1 MSSPFSRF
9 RSHRSPVLA
18 RHGIVAT
25 SQPLAAQA
33 GLRVLQAGGNA
44 ADAAVVTAIMLN
56 VIEPAST
63 GAGGDAFA
71 LIRWANEGRVRA
83 LNGSGR
89 SPAAADPEALR
100 ARGWAKIPTYDPVA
114 ITTPGSVDAWHALLT
129 TYGTLS
135 WEEALQP
142 AIHYAEE
149 GFPVSPIIAGQ
160 WRAAASRLAAD
171 PEAARVYLPGGKAPL
186 AGQIFRQPDLARTFR
201 RVAEN
206 GPAEFYEGETA
217 RAMADCVQS
226 KGGWL
231 DMADLRARRTT
242 WENPISTDYR
252 GVTVFEHPP
261 NGQGLTAL
269 LALNAAQAAGFGSTR
284 WGSPEATHLLIEAM
298 KLGFADGYRYI
309 ADPAVAAVPVEVLL
323 SPQYASQRG
332 ALIDPQLALIDPAPG
347 VIPPAN
353 DTVYLTVVDG
363 DGNAVSFINSLF
375 HSFGAGIV
383 SPGTGICLQNRGCL
397 FNLEPDHPNVLA
409 PGKRPY
415 HTIIPAMACRDDA
428 LWLSFGVMGGFM
440 QPQGHLQVLTNLL
453 DFGMAYQEAMDAP
466 RWRVNQEGS
475 ISLEPGF
482 PASLRK
488 ALEEKGHRLEAEEP
502 VFSDGFGGGQLIAFE
517 DGVLWGASDPRKD
530 GCAVGW

>member
-1 MSSPFSRF
+1 MSRPISRF
-9 RSHRSPVLA
+9 RSHRSPIVA
-18 RHGIVAT
+18 RHGAVAT

-44 ADAAVVTAIMLN
+44 ADAAVVTAIVLN
-56 VIEPAST
+56 VVEPMST

-71 LIRWANEGRVRA
+71 LIRWADEGRVRA

-89 SPAAADPEALR
+89 APAAADPEALR
-100 ARGWAKIPTYDPVA
+100 ARGWTKIPTYDPVA
-114 ITTPGSVDAWHALLT
+114 ITTPGSVDAWSELLSA
-129 TYGTLS
+129 YGTLS

-142 AIHYAEE
+142 AIHYAEN

-160 WRAAASRLAAD
+160 WRAAADRLREDA
-171 PEAARVYLPGGKAPL
+171 EAARVYLPGGEPPR
-186 AGQIFRQPDLARTFR
+186 AGQLFRQPDLARTLR
-201 RVAEN
+201 RVAER
-206 GPAEFYEGETA
+206 GPAEFYAGETA
-217 RAMADCVQS
+217 RAMADCVQA

-231 DMADLRARRTT
+231 DLADLRAQRST
-242 WENPISTDYR
+242 WDDAISTDYR
-252 GVTVFEHPP
+252 GVVVYEHPP

-269 LALNAAQAAGFGSTR
+269 IALNLALASDPGASD
-284 WGSPEATHLLIEAM
+284 WGSPDATHLLIEVM

-309 ADPAVAAVPVEVLL
+309 ADPAMSSVPVEALL
-323 SPQYASQRG
+323 SRAYAAER
-332 ALIDPQLALIDPAPG
+332 ARLIDPGSALSDPAPG

-383 SPGTGICLQNRGCL
+383 APGTGVCLQNRGCL
-397 FNLEPDHPNVLA
+397 FNLEADHPNLLA

-415 HTIIPAMACRDDA
+415 HTIIPAMACRDGE

-453 DFGMAYQEAMDAP
+453 DFGMSPQEALDAP

-475 ISLEPGF
+475 VSLEPGF
-482 PASLRK
+482 PDGLRP
-488 ALEEKGHRLEAEEP
+488 ALAEKGHRLESELPA
-502 VFSDGFGGGQLIAFE
+502 FSDGFGGGQLIARE
-517 DGVLWGASDPRKD
+517 DGILWGASDPRKD